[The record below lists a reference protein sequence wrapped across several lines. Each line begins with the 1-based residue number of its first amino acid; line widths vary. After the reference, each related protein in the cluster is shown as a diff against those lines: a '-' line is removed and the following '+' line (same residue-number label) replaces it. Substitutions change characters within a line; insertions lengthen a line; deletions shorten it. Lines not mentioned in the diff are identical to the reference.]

1 MEVIRSGKALGAE
14 IKGIDLSQNLSQ
26 DEIDG
31 IKKAWDENL
40 VLTFK
45 NQNLDDPRLIEFSKY
60 FGNLDLPAPNPFGIN
75 FSPKYPEINV
85 ISNVKKEGKPTGI
98 LGDGEATWH
107 SDMTYQDVPPKAG
120 ILYSCL
126 LYPSPSPRDRG

>member
-14 IKGIDLSQNLSQ
+14 IKGVDLSQNLSQ
-26 DEIDG
+26 DEIEA
-31 IKKAWDENL
+31 INKTWDENL
-40 VLTFK
+40 VLVFK

-85 ISNVKKEGKPTGI
+85 ISNFKK
-98 LGDGEATWH
+98 
-107 SDMTYQDVPPKAG
+107 
-120 ILYSCL
+120 
-126 LYPSPSPRDRG
+126 

>member
-31 IKKAWDENL
+31 INKAWDENL
-40 VLTFK
+40 VLVFK

-60 FGNLDLPAPNPFGIN
+60 FGNLDLPAPN
-75 FSPKYPEINV
+75 
-85 ISNVKKEGKPTGI
+85 
-98 LGDGEATWH
+98 
-107 SDMTYQDVPPKAG
+107 
-120 ILYSCL
+120 L
-126 LYPSPSPRDRG
+126 LELIFHQSIQK